1 MFSQV
6 KMFAHAFSRVAP
18 SSRMTYVRSVCAT
31 FLSNYGG
38 RCNFTTSARSWDWK
52 LEAVFP
58 SENSTKMDGARVIAE
73 ALKAQ
78 GVEYVFGIV
87 GFPVIEVGMAIQAA
101 GINYIGMRNEQAAS
115 YAAGAIGY
123 LTGRPGVCL
132 VVSGPGM
139 LNTISGLANATI
151 NCWPMIVIGGSSDV
165 DQESMGAFQEYPQ
178 VESARLC
185 AKYAARPSSVEQI
198 PFYIE
203 KAVRTSMYGRPGAC
217 YIDISG
223 EMVNKSV
230 PEESI
235 RIMPKVQ
242 PPPPMLASPDLVEK
256 AVQLLMS
263 AKNPLIIV
271 GKGAAYARAEGNVR
285 ELVNGYGFPFLPSPM
300 GKGVVEDDHPQCVIA
315 ARSRALLQADV
326 ILLLGARLNWILHFG
341 LPPRYNPDAKYIQID
356 ICPEE
361 LGNSIGTDRMLGVAG
376 DLNSVTKQML
386 ETFKTSFPNWRYP
399 SNTPWWQSLRSKVSA
414 NQKSSQELSADKSL
428 PMSFYCA
435 LDKVQKLIPRDSI
448 IVSEG
453 SNTMDIGRT
462 VLLNHSPRHRLDAG
476 TFGTMGVGLGFSI
489 AAALLAK
496 DRWPGKRVVCV
507 EGDSAFGFSG
517 MEMETICRY
526 NLPILMIIANNNGIS
541 MGIDA
546 ETFQEVEVKNRGL
559 DLPPTGLMPDT
570 RYEKIMEAFGGKGY
584 FVTTLS
590 QLEGAIQESLT
601 KHADKPV
608 IINVAVNPQ
617 SMRKQQDFNWLT
629 RTESKL

>member
-1 MFSQV
+1 
-6 KMFAHAFSRVAP
+6 
-18 SSRMTYVRSVCAT
+18 
-31 FLSNYGG
+31 
-38 RCNFTTSARSWDWK
+38 
-52 LEAVFP
+52 
-58 SENSTKMDGARVIAE
+58 MDGARVIAE

-78 GVEYVFGIV
+78 DVEYVFGIV

-139 LNTISGLANATI
+139 LNTISGMANATV

-185 AKYAARPSSVEQI
+185 AKYTARASSIGQI

-203 KAVRTSMYGRPGAC
+203 KAVRMSMYGRPGAC

-223 EMVNKSV
+223 EMVNKTV

-242 PPPPMLASPDLVEK
+242 PPPPMFASPDLVEE
-256 AVQLLMS
+256 AVRLLMS
-263 AKNPLIIV
+263 AKKPLIVV
-271 GKGAAYARAEGNVR
+271 GKGAAYARAERNAR
-285 ELVNGYGFPFLPSPM
+285 ELVNRYGFPFIPSPM

-326 ILLLGARLNWILHFG
+326 IVLLGARLNWILHFG
-341 LPPRYNPDAKYIQID
+341 LPPRFNPDVKFIQVD

-361 LGNSIGTDRMLGVAG
+361 LGNNIGTERLLGVAG

-386 ETFKTSFPNWRYP
+386 ETFKSCSPNWQYP
-399 SNTPWWQSLRSKVSA
+399 SDTPWWQNLRSKVSA
-414 NQKSSQELSADKSL
+414 NQKASQELSADQSV

-448 IVSEG
+448 IISEG

-462 VLLNHSPRHRLDAG
+462 VLLNHSPRHRLDAA

-489 AAALLAK
+489 AAALLVK

-517 MEMETICRY
+517 MEVETICRY
-526 NLPILMIIANNNGIS
+526 NLPILMIIANNNGIGV
-541 MGIDA
+541 GIDA
-546 ETFQEVEVKNRGL
+546 ETFREIEVKDRGI
-559 DLPPTGLMPDT
+559 DIPATGLMPDA

-584 FVTTLS
+584 FVTTPS
-590 QLEGAIQESLT
+590 QLENVLQESQT
-601 KHADKPV
+601 AYADKPV
-608 IINVAVNPQ
+608 VINVAVSPQ
-617 SMRKQQDFNWLT
+617 SMRKSQVC
-629 RTESKL
+629 